1 MDKLEQI
8 LKEYQKLIDKYSWK
22 DKFSIRKKW
31 LKKKKKDSVIAL
43 NVVCIDNEE
52 KYLAYH
58 FKVQLSVW
66 KTKYSLNDST
76 QRTVVLYCGNKII
89 CIIKRSNI
97 DT

>member
-8 LKEYQKLIDKYSWK
+8 LKEYQKLIDKYNWK
-22 DKFSIRKKW
+22 DKLSIRQKW
-31 LKKKKKDSVIAL
+31 LKKKKDSVIAL
-43 NVVCIDNEE
+43 NVVYIDNEE

-66 KTKYSLNDST
+66 KTKYYLNDST
-76 QRTVVLYCGNKII
+76 QRTVVLYCSNKII
-89 CIIKRSNI
+89 CITKRNNI